1 MYKIRRVEFL
11 SARHHSHITQSTW
24 HTRAEFR
31 QHDADRCLDL
41 GPGSPSPQGVLL
53 TRLPTA
59 SAPSSRPRHPHNAA
73 PKPCSH
79 ILPFCNILIKS
90 SCTGCLPAVGYSH
103 TTTQVFESC
112 WAFCVCKVLE
122 GLSPSRDT
130 PLDICYVDKIKL
142 IPGIHIKTTYLSL
155 HSNNPCNTAVGESWN
170 PLMTIWGMKEELRD
184 SHTFSREA
192 IGELSVLCFSLLS
205 K

>member
-1 MYKIRRVEFL
+1 MPWLGAWQPEPPRCSPHPPAHSLSPFL
-11 SARHHSHITQSTW
+11 S
-24 HTRAEFR
+24 
-31 QHDADRCLDL
+31 
-41 GPGSPSPQGVLL
+41 
-53 TRLPTA
+53 
-59 SAPSSRPRHPHNAA
+59 HPHNAA